1 MTRTPMSDAQREMAE
16 RLLRRLLRLSPGTP
30 APVLDL
36 VRVRA
41 ENAANR
47 VLPPEKP

>member
-1 MTRTPMSDAQREMAE
+1 MTRMTDAQKVIAE
-16 RLLRRLLRLSPGTP
+16 QLLRRLLRLSPGTP

-47 VLPPEKP
+47 VLPQEKP